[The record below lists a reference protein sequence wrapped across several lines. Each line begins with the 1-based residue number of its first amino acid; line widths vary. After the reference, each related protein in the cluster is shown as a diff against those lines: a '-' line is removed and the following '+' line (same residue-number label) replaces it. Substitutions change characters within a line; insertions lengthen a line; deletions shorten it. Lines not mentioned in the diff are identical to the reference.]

1 MSQGG
6 QRQSG
11 GIVQPGNT
19 PYEGVN
25 RVLLSNATGPDK
37 VFGSS
42 MPTGQPNTTAPGAN
56 AGTIYGNQNY
66 VNPNLQGYMQG
77 GQNIINTD
85 QLNNGVIAPMDANA
99 IEQLRR
105 NSLTGGPINQSP
117 NMPGGQP
124 YQQYQQYQPNA
135 PASNLPPAPTGD
147 PNQMY
152 MQPPVLPQIN
162 EMQPT
167 PSQPMVNTGAPNVQP
182 YHDLSTA
189 EGSLD
194 YLNSI
199 APSEAPTKKA
209 IPSKLFVA
217 VGIGA
222 IILVVLVAIIGALG
236 SSQPSLGA
244 RAQALGKTLANLQSI
259 IEYGKDNSQY
269 INSDLDGVT
278 AETHL
283 VMLSHQTQLGQLMT
297 LAVDEKGEATDLEAD
312 ETTTE
317 DLDTALA
324 QGHLSEIYQD
334 AMQERLTAVM
344 DATEAAY
351 NATDNTEIKN
361 ALNSTYIDIENL
373 LNRVNNAVAT
383 GGGEA
388 AD

>member
-6 QRQSG
+6 QHQSSG

-25 RVLLSNATGPDK
+25 RVLLTNATGPDK
-37 VFGSS
+37 VFGSN
-42 MPTGQPNTTAPGAN
+42 MPTGQPSQPTPGGD

-77 GQNIINTD
+77 GQNIIDVN

-105 NSLTGGPINQSP
+105 NSLTGGPVNQQQ
-117 NMPGGQP
+117 PGDLMASRQSIP
-124 YQQYQQYQPNA
+124 P
-135 PASNLPPAPTGD
+135 SNLPPAPTGN

-162 EMQPT
+162 QMQST
-167 PSQPMVNTGAPNVQP
+167 SNQQFSAAGTTNVQP

-199 APSEAPTKKA
+199 APSETQPKKA

-217 VGIGA
+217 LGIGA
-222 IILVVLVAIIGALG
+222 IVLVVVVAIVGALG
-236 SSQPSLGA
+236 NAQPSLGA
-244 RAQALGKTLANLQSI
+244 RAQVLGTALANLQSI
-259 IEYGKDNSQY
+259 IEYGEDNSQY

-283 VMLSHQTQLGQLMT
+283 VMLSHQTKLSTLMT
-297 LAVDEKGEATDLEAD
+297 LAVDEDGEATDLTAD

-317 DLDTALA
+317 DLDKALA

-334 AMQERLTAVM
+334 AMQERLTAVSDAASAAY
-344 DATEAAY
+344 DATN
-351 NATDNTEIKN
+351 NADIRN
-361 ALNSTYIDIENL
+361 ALSDTYVDIQNL

>member
-6 QRQSG
+6 QHQSGG

-19 PYEGVN
+19 PYDGVN
-25 RVLLSNATGPDK
+25 RVLLTNATSPDK
-37 VFGSS
+37 VFGSG
-42 MPTGQPNTTAPGAN
+42 MPTGQADITAPGAD

-77 GQNIINTD
+77 GQNIIDVN
-85 QLNNGVIAPMDANA
+85 QLNNGVVAPMDANA

-105 NSLTGGPINQSP
+105 NSLTGGPVNQP
-117 NMPGGQP
+117 VNMVGNGQSVP
-124 YQQYQQYQPNA
+124 P
-135 PASNLPPAPTGD
+135 SNLPPTPTGN

-162 EMQPT
+162 QMQPT
-167 PSQPMVNTGAPNVQP
+167 GNQQVPGTGATGVQP

-199 APSEAPTKKA
+199 APSETQPKKA

-217 VGIGA
+217 LGIGA
-222 IILVVLVAIIGALG
+222 IVLVVVVAIVGALG
-236 SSQPSLGA
+236 NAQPSLGA
-244 RAQALGKTLANLQSI
+244 RAQVLGTALANLQSI
-259 IEYGKDNSQY
+259 IEYGEDNSEY

-283 VMLSHQTQLGQLMT
+283 VMLSHQTKLSTLMT
-297 LAVDEKGEATDLEAD
+297 LAVDEDGEATDLTAD

-317 DLDTALA
+317 DLDKALA
-324 QGHLSEIYQD
+324 QGRLSEIYQD
-334 AMQERLTAVM
+334 AMQERLTAVSDAAAAAY
-344 DATEAAY
+344 DAT
-351 NATDNTEIKN
+351 NNTDIKD
-361 ALNSTYIDIENL
+361 ALDSTYIDVQNL
-373 LNRVNNAVAT
+373 LTRVNNAVAT

>member
-6 QRQSG
+6 QHQSGG

-19 PYEGVN
+19 PYDGVN
-25 RVLLSNATGPDK
+25 RVLLTNATSPDK
-37 VFGSS
+37 VFGSG
-42 MPTGQPNTTAPGAN
+42 MPTGQADTTAPGAN

-77 GQNIINTD
+77 GQNIIDVN

-105 NSLTGGPINQSP
+105 NSLTGGPVNQPVNTMNNGPSTP
-117 NMPGGQP
+117 P
-124 YQQYQQYQPNA
+124 
-135 PASNLPPAPTGD
+135 SNLPPAPTGN

-162 EMQPT
+162 QMQPT
-167 PSQPMVNTGAPNVQP
+167 GNQQFSATGVANVQP

-199 APSEAPTKKA
+199 APSETQPKKA

-217 VGIGA
+217 LGIGA
-222 IILVVLVAIIGALG
+222 IVLVVVVAIVGALG
-236 SSQPSLGA
+236 NAQPSLGT
-244 RAQALGKTLANLQSI
+244 RAQVLGTALANLQSI
-259 IEYGKDNSQY
+259 IEYGEDNSEY

-283 VMLSHQTQLGQLMT
+283 VMLSHQTKLGTLMT
-297 LAVDEKGEATDLEAD
+297 LAVDEDGEATDLTAD

-317 DLDTALA
+317 DLDKALA

-334 AMQERLTAVM
+334 AMQERLTAVSDAAAAAY
-344 DATEAAY
+344 DAT
-351 NATDNTEIKN
+351 NNTDIKD
-361 ALNSTYIDIENL
+361 ALNSTYIDVQNL
-373 LNRVNNAVAT
+373 LTRVNNAVAT

>member
-6 QRQSG
+6 QHQSSG

-25 RVLLSNATGPDK
+25 RVLLTNATGPDK
-37 VFGSS
+37 VFGSN
-42 MPTGQPNTTAPGAN
+42 MPTGQPSQPAPGGD

-77 GQNIINTD
+77 GQNIIDVN

-105 NSLTGGPINQSP
+105 NSLTGGPVNQQQ
-117 NMPGGQP
+117 PGDLMAS
-124 YQQYQQYQPNA
+124 QQSIP
-135 PASNLPPAPTGD
+135 PSNLPPAPTGN

-162 EMQPT
+162 QMQPT
-167 PSQPMVNTGAPNVQP
+167 SNQQFPATGATSVQP

-199 APSEAPTKKA
+199 APSETQPKKA

-222 IILVVLVAIIGALG
+222 IALVVVVAIIGALG
-236 SSQPSLGA
+236 NAQPSLGA
-244 RAQALGKTLANLQSI
+244 RAQALGTALANLQSI
-259 IEYGKDNSQY
+259 IEYGEDNSQY

-283 VMLSHQTQLGQLMT
+283 VMLSHQTKLSTLMT
-297 LAVDEKGEATDLEAD
+297 LAVDEDGEATDLTAD

-317 DLDTALA
+317 DLDKALA

-334 AMQERLTAVM
+334 AMQERLTAVSDAASAAY
-344 DATEAAY
+344 DATN
-351 NATDNTEIKN
+351 NADIRN
-361 ALNSTYIDIENL
+361 ALSDTYVDIQNL

>member
-1 MSQGG
+1 MIK
-6 QRQSG
+6 SG
-11 GIVQPGNT
+11 HESGWTASIFWCGST

-25 RVLLSNATGPDK
+25 RVLLTNATGPDK

-42 MPTGQPNTTAPGAN
+42 MPTGQPDNVAPGAN

-77 GQNIINTD
+77 GQNIIDVNR
-85 QLNNGVIAPMDANA
+85 LNNGVVAPMDANA

-105 NSLTGGPINQSP
+105 NSLTGGPVNQQ
-117 NMPGGQP
+117 PGGTMGVQQP
-124 YQQYQQYQPNA
+124 IP
-135 PASNLPPAPTGD
+135 PSNLPPAPTGN

-162 EMQPT
+162 QMQPT
-167 PSQPMVNTGAPNVQP
+167 GSQQFPATGATSVQP

-199 APSEAPTKKA
+199 APNETRPKKA

-222 IILVVLVAIIGALG
+222 IALVVVVAIIGALG
-236 SSQPSLGA
+236 NAQPSLGA
-244 RAQALGKTLANLQSI
+244 RAQVLGTALANLQSI
-259 IEYGKDNSQY
+259 IEYGEDNSQY

-283 VMLSHQTQLGQLMT
+283 VMLSHQTKLGTLMT
-297 LAVDEKGEATDLEAD
+297 LAVDEDGEATDLTAD

-317 DLDTALA
+317 DLDKALA

-334 AMQERLTAVM
+334 AMQERLTAVSDAAAAAY
-344 DATEAAY
+344 DAT
-351 NATDNTEIKN
+351 NNTDIKD
-361 ALNSTYIDIENL
+361 ALNSTYIDVQNL
-373 LNRVNNAVAT
+373 LTRVNNAVAT

>member
-11 GIVQPGNT
+11 GIVQPGST

-25 RVLLSNATGPDK
+25 RVLLTNATGPDK
-37 VFGSS
+37 VFGSN
-42 MPTGQPNTTAPGAN
+42 MPTGQPGQPTPGGD

-77 GQNIINTD
+77 GQNIIDVN
-85 QLNNGVIAPMDANA
+85 QLNNGIIAPMDANA

-105 NSLTGGPINQSP
+105 NSLTGGPVNQQ
-117 NMPGGQP
+117 QP
-124 YQQYQQYQPNA
+124 SDLMASQQPI
-135 PASNLPPAPTGD
+135 PPSNLPPAPTGN

-162 EMQPT
+162 QMQPT
-167 PSQPMVNTGAPNVQP
+167 PSQSMVNTGAPNVQP

-222 IILVVLVAIIGALG
+222 IVLVVLVAIIGALG

-259 IEYGKDNSQY
+259 IEYGEDNSQY
-269 INSDLDGVT
+269 INSDLDSVT

-344 DATEAAY
+344 DATKAAY
-351 NATDNTEIKN
+351 NATNDTEIKN
-361 ALNSTYIDIENL
+361 ALNSAYIDVENL

>member
-6 QRQSG
+6 QHQSSG
-11 GIVQPGNT
+11 GIVQPGDT

-25 RVLLSNATGPDK
+25 RVLLTNATGPDK
-37 VFGSS
+37 VFGSN
-42 MPTGQPNTTAPGAN
+42 MPTGQPGQPTPGGD

-77 GQNIINTD
+77 GQNIIDVN

-105 NSLTGGPINQSP
+105 NSLTGGPVNQQQ
-117 NMPGGQP
+117 PGDLMTSQQP
-124 YQQYQQYQPNA
+124 IP
-135 PASNLPPAPTGD
+135 PSNLPPTPTGN

-162 EMQPT
+162 QMQPAGNQQF
-167 PSQPMVNTGAPNVQP
+167 PATGATGVQP

-199 APSEAPTKKA
+199 APSETQPKKA

-222 IILVVLVAIIGALG
+222 IVLVVVVAIIGALG
-236 SSQPSLGA
+236 NAQPSLGA
-244 RAQALGKTLANLQSI
+244 RAQALGTALANLQSI
-259 IEYGKDNSQY
+259 IEYGEDNSQY

-283 VMLSHQTQLGQLMT
+283 VMLSHQTKLSTLMT
-297 LAVDEKGEATDLEAD
+297 LAVDEDGEATDLTAD

-317 DLDTALA
+317 DLDKALA

-334 AMQERLTAVM
+334 AMQERLTAVSDAASAAY
-344 DATEAAY
+344 DATN
-351 NATDNTEIKN
+351 NADIRN
-361 ALNSTYIDIENL
+361 ALSDTYVDIQNL

>member
-105 NSLTGGPINQSP
+105 NSLTGGPVNQSP

-124 YQQYQQYQPNA
+124 YQQYQPNA

-259 IEYGKDNSQY
+259 IEYGEDNSQY

-351 NATDNTEIKN
+351 NATNNTEIKN
-361 ALNSTYIDIENL
+361 ALNSTYIDVENL

>member
-6 QRQSG
+6 QHQSSG
-11 GIVQPGNT
+11 GIVQPGST

-25 RVLLSNATGPDK
+25 RVLLTNATGPDK

-42 MPTGQPNTTAPGAN
+42 MPTGQPDNVAPGAN

-77 GQNIINTD
+77 GQNIIDVN
-85 QLNNGVIAPMDANA
+85 QLNNGVVTPMDANA

-105 NSLTGGPINQSP
+105 NSLAGGPVNQQ
-117 NMPGGQP
+117 PGGAMGVQQP
-124 YQQYQQYQPNA
+124 IP
-135 PASNLPPAPTGD
+135 PSNLPPTPTGN

-162 EMQPT
+162 QMQPT
-167 PSQPMVNTGAPNVQP
+167 GNQQFPNAGATGVQP

-199 APSEAPTKKA
+199 APSETQPKKA

-222 IILVVLVAIIGALG
+222 IVLVVVVAIVGALG
-236 SSQPSLGA
+236 NAQPSLGA
-244 RAQALGKTLANLQSI
+244 RAQVLGTALANLQSI
-259 IEYGKDNSQY
+259 IEYGEDNSQY

-283 VMLSHQTQLGQLMT
+283 VMLSHQTKLGTLMT
-297 LAVDEKGEATDLEAD
+297 LAVDEDGEATDLTAD

-317 DLDTALA
+317 DLDKALA

-334 AMQERLTAVM
+334 AMQERLTAVSDAASAAY
-344 DATEAAY
+344 DATN
-351 NATDNTEIKN
+351 NADIRN
-361 ALNSTYIDIENL
+361 ALSDTYVDIQNL

-383 GGGEA
+383 GSGEA

>member
-105 NSLTGGPINQSP
+105 NSLTGGPVNQSP
-117 NMPGGQP
+117 NMPGEQP
-124 YQQYQQYQPNA
+124 YQQYQPNV
-135 PASNLPPAPTGD
+135 PMSNLPPAPTGD

-259 IEYGKDNSQY
+259 IEYGEDNSQY

-351 NATDNTEIKN
+351 NATNNTEIKN
-361 ALNSTYIDIENL
+361 ALNSTYIDVENL

>member
-6 QRQSG
+6 QHQSSG
-11 GIVQPGNT
+11 GIVQPSST

-25 RVLLSNATGPDK
+25 RVLLTNATGPDK

-42 MPTGQPNTTAPGAN
+42 MPTGQPDNVAPGAN

-77 GQNIINTD
+77 GQNIIDVNR
-85 QLNNGVIAPMDANA
+85 LNNGVVAPMDANA

-105 NSLTGGPINQSP
+105 NSLTGGPVNQQ
-117 NMPGGQP
+117 PGGTMGVQQP
-124 YQQYQQYQPNA
+124 IP
-135 PASNLPPAPTGD
+135 PSNLPPAPTGN

-162 EMQPT
+162 QMQ
-167 PSQPMVNTGAPNVQP
+167 STGNQQFPNAGATGVQP

-199 APSEAPTKKA
+199 APSETQPKKA

-217 VGIGA
+217 LGIGA
-222 IILVVLVAIIGALG
+222 IVLVVVVAIVGALG
-236 SSQPSLGA
+236 NAQPSLGA
-244 RAQALGKTLANLQSI
+244 RAQALGTALANLQSI
-259 IEYGKDNSQY
+259 IEYGEDNSQY

-283 VMLSHQTQLGQLMT
+283 VMLSHQTKLSTLMT
-297 LAVDEKGEATDLEAD
+297 LAVDEDGEATDLTAD

-317 DLDTALA
+317 DLDRALA

-334 AMQERLTAVM
+334 AMQERLAAVSDAAAAAY
-344 DATEAAY
+344 DAT
-351 NATDNTEIKN
+351 NNTDIKD
-361 ALNSTYIDIENL
+361 ALNSTYIDVQNL
-373 LNRVNNAVAT
+373 LTRVNNAVAT

>member
-6 QRQSG
+6 QHQSGG

-19 PYEGVN
+19 PYDGVN
-25 RVLLSNATGPDK
+25 RVLLTNATSPDK

-42 MPTGQPNTTAPGAN
+42 MPTGQADTTAPGAN

-66 VNPNLQGYMQG
+66 VNPNLQGYTQG
-77 GQNIINTD
+77 GQNIIDVN
-85 QLNNGVIAPMDANA
+85 QLNNGVVAPMDANA

-105 NSLTGGPINQSP
+105 NSLTGGPVNQQ
-117 NMPGGQP
+117 PGGTMGVQQP
-124 YQQYQQYQPNA
+124 IP
-135 PASNLPPAPTGD
+135 PSNLPPAPTGN

-162 EMQPT
+162 QMQPT
-167 PSQPMVNTGAPNVQP
+167 GNQQFPATGATSVQP

-199 APSEAPTKKA
+199 APNETQPKKA

-217 VGIGA
+217 LGIGA
-222 IILVVLVAIIGALG
+222 IVLVVVVAIVGALG
-236 SSQPSLGA
+236 NAQPSLGA
-244 RAQALGKTLANLQSI
+244 RAQALGTALANLQSI
-259 IEYGKDNSQY
+259 VEYGEDNSQY

-283 VMLSHQTQLGQLMT
+283 VMLSHQTKLSTLMT
-297 LAVDEKGEATDLEAD
+297 LAVDEDGEATDLTAD

-317 DLDTALA
+317 DLDKALA

-334 AMQERLTAVM
+334 AMQERLTAVSDAAAAAY
-344 DATEAAY
+344 DAT
-351 NATDNTEIKN
+351 NNTDIKD
-361 ALNSTYIDIENL
+361 ALDSTYIDVQNL
-373 LNRVNNAVAT
+373 LTRVNNAVAT

>member
-6 QRQSG
+6 QHQSSG
-11 GIVQPGNT
+11 GIVQPGST

-25 RVLLSNATGPDK
+25 RVLLTNATGPDK

-42 MPTGQPNTTAPGAN
+42 MPTGQPDNVAPGAN

-77 GQNIINTD
+77 GQNIIDVN
-85 QLNNGVIAPMDANA
+85 QLNNGVVAPMDANA

-105 NSLTGGPINQSP
+105 NSLTGGPVNQQ
-117 NMPGGQP
+117 PGGTMGVQQP
-124 YQQYQQYQPNA
+124 IP
-135 PASNLPPAPTGD
+135 PSNLPPAPTGN

-162 EMQPT
+162 QMQ
-167 PSQPMVNTGAPNVQP
+167 STGNQQFPNAGATGVQP

-199 APSEAPTKKA
+199 APSETQPKKA

-217 VGIGA
+217 LGIGA
-222 IILVVLVAIIGALG
+222 IVLVVVVAIVGALG
-236 SSQPSLGA
+236 NAQPSLGA
-244 RAQALGKTLANLQSI
+244 RAQVLGTALANLQSI
-259 IEYGKDNSQY
+259 IEYGEDNSQY

-283 VMLSHQTQLGQLMT
+283 VMLSHQTKLSTLMT
-297 LAVDEKGEATDLEAD
+297 LAVDEDGEATDLTAD

-317 DLDTALA
+317 DLDRALA

-334 AMQERLTAVM
+334 AMQERLAAVSDAAAAAY
-344 DATEAAY
+344 DAT
-351 NATDNTEIKN
+351 NNTDIKD
-361 ALNSTYIDIENL
+361 ALNSTYIDVQNL
-373 LNRVNNAVAT
+373 LTRVNNAVAT

>member
-25 RVLLSNATGPDK
+25 RVLLTNATGPDK
-37 VFGSS
+37 VFGSN
-42 MPTGQPNTTAPGAN
+42 MPTGQPGQPTPGGD

-77 GQNIINTD
+77 GQNIIDVN
-85 QLNNGVIAPMDANA
+85 QLNNGIIAPMDANA

-105 NSLTGGPINQSP
+105 NSLTGGPVNQQ
-117 NMPGGQP
+117 QP
-124 YQQYQQYQPNA
+124 SDLMASQQPI
-135 PASNLPPAPTGD
+135 PPSNLPPAPTGN

-162 EMQPT
+162 QMQPT
-167 PSQPMVNTGAPNVQP
+167 SNQQFSATGTTNVQP

-199 APSEAPTKKA
+199 APSETQPKKA

-217 VGIGA
+217 LGIGA
-222 IILVVLVAIIGALG
+222 IVLVVVVAIVGALG
-236 SSQPSLGA
+236 NAQPSLGA
-244 RAQALGKTLANLQSI
+244 RAQVLGTALANLQSI
-259 IEYGKDNSQY
+259 VEYGEDNSQY

-283 VMLSHQTQLGQLMT
+283 VMLSHQTKLGTLMT
-297 LAVDEKGEATDLEAD
+297 LAVDEDGEATDLAAD

-317 DLDTALA
+317 DLDKALA

-334 AMQERLTAVM
+334 AMQERLTAVSDAASAAY
-344 DATEAAY
+344 DATN
-351 NATDNTEIKN
+351 NADIQN
-361 ALNSTYIDIENL
+361 ALSDTYVDIQNL

>member
-105 NSLTGGPINQSP
+105 NSLTGGPVNQQ
-117 NMPGGQP
+117 QP
-124 YQQYQQYQPNA
+124 SDLMASQQPI
-135 PASNLPPAPTGD
+135 PPSNLSPAPTGN

-162 EMQPT
+162 QMQST
-167 PSQPMVNTGAPNVQP
+167 SNQQFSAAGTTNVQP

-199 APSEAPTKKA
+199 APSETQPKKA

-217 VGIGA
+217 LGIGA
-222 IILVVLVAIIGALG
+222 IVLVVVVAIVGALG
-236 SSQPSLGA
+236 NAQPSLGA
-244 RAQALGKTLANLQSI
+244 RAQVLGTTLANLQSI
-259 IEYGKDNSQY
+259 IEYGEDNSQY

-283 VMLSHQTQLGQLMT
+283 VMLSHQTKLGTLMT
-297 LAVDEKGEATDLEAD
+297 LAVDEDGEATDLAAD

-317 DLDTALA
+317 DLDKALA

-334 AMQERLTAVM
+334 AMQERLTAVSDAAAAAY
-344 DATEAAY
+344 DAT
-351 NATDNTEIKN
+351 NNTDIKD
-361 ALNSTYIDIENL
+361 ALNSTYIDVQNL
-373 LNRVNNAVAT
+373 LTRVNNAVAT

>member
-6 QRQSG
+6 QHQSSG
-11 GIVQPGNT
+11 GIVQPGST

-25 RVLLSNATGPDK
+25 RVLLTNATGPDK

-42 MPTGQPNTTAPGAN
+42 MPTGQPDNVAPGAN

-77 GQNIINTD
+77 GQNIIDVN
-85 QLNNGVIAPMDANA
+85 QLNNGVVAPMDANA

-105 NSLTGGPINQSP
+105 NSLVGGPVNQ
-117 NMPGGQP
+117 QP
-124 YQQYQQYQPNA
+124 SGTMGVQQPI
-135 PASNLPPAPTGD
+135 PPSNLPPAPTGN

-162 EMQPT
+162 QMQPT
-167 PSQPMVNTGAPNVQP
+167 GNQQFPATGTTSVQP

-199 APSEAPTKKA
+199 APSETQPKKA

-217 VGIGA
+217 LGIGA
-222 IILVVLVAIIGALG
+222 IVLVVVVAIVGALG
-236 SSQPSLGA
+236 NAQPSLGA
-244 RAQALGKTLANLQSI
+244 RAQVLGKTLANLQSI
-259 IEYGKDNSQY
+259 IEYGEDNSQY

-283 VMLSHQTQLGQLMT
+283 VMLSHQTKLSTLMT
-297 LAVDEKGEATDLEAD
+297 LAVDEDGEATDLTAD

-317 DLDTALA
+317 DLDKALA

-334 AMQERLTAVM
+334 AMQERLTAVSDAASAAY
-344 DATEAAY
+344 DATN
-351 NATDNTEIKN
+351 NADIRN
-361 ALNSTYIDIENL
+361 ALSDTYIDIQNL

>member
-6 QRQSG
+6 QHQSSG
-11 GIVQPGNT
+11 GIVQPGST

-25 RVLLSNATGPDK
+25 RVLLTNATGPDK

-42 MPTGQPNTTAPGAN
+42 MPTGQPDNVAPGAN

-77 GQNIINTD
+77 GQNIIDVN
-85 QLNNGVIAPMDANA
+85 QLNNGIIAPMDANA

-105 NSLTGGPINQSP
+105 NSLTGGPVNQQ
-117 NMPGGQP
+117 PGGTMGVQQP
-124 YQQYQQYQPNA
+124 IP
-135 PASNLPPAPTGD
+135 PSNLPPVPTGN

-162 EMQPT
+162 QMQ
-167 PSQPMVNTGAPNVQP
+167 STGNQQFPNAGATGVQP

-199 APSEAPTKKA
+199 APSDTPTKKA

-217 VGIGA
+217 MGIGA
-222 IILVVLVAIIGALG
+222 LVLVVVVAIVGALG
-236 SSQPSLGA
+236 NAQPSLGA
-244 RAQALGKTLANLQSI
+244 RAQVLGTALANLQSI
-259 IEYGKDNSQY
+259 VEYGEDNSQY

-283 VMLSHQTQLGQLMT
+283 VMLSHQTKLGTLMT
-297 LAVDEKGEATDLEAD
+297 LAVDEDGEATDLAAD

-317 DLDTALA
+317 DLDKALA

-334 AMQERLTAVM
+334 AMQERLTAVSDAAAAAY
-344 DATEAAY
+344 DAT
-351 NATDNTEIKN
+351 NNTDIKD
-361 ALNSTYIDIENL
+361 ALNSTYIDVQNL
-373 LNRVNNAVAT
+373 LTRVNNAVAA

>member
-6 QRQSG
+6 QHQSSG
-11 GIVQPGNT
+11 GIVQPGST

-25 RVLLSNATGPDK
+25 RVLLTNATGPDK
-37 VFGSS
+37 VFGSN
-42 MPTGQPNTTAPGAN
+42 MPTGQPDNVAPGAN

-77 GQNIINTD
+77 GQNIIDVN
-85 QLNNGVIAPMDANA
+85 QLNNGVVTPMDANA

-105 NSLTGGPINQSP
+105 NSLAGGPVNQQ
-117 NMPGGQP
+117 PGGAMGVQQP
-124 YQQYQQYQPNA
+124 IP
-135 PASNLPPAPTGD
+135 PSNLPPTPTGN

-162 EMQPT
+162 QMQPT
-167 PSQPMVNTGAPNVQP
+167 SNQQFPATGATSVQL

-199 APSEAPTKKA
+199 APNETQPKKA

-217 VGIGA
+217 LGIGA
-222 IILVVLVAIIGALG
+222 IVLVVVVAIVGALG
-236 SSQPSLGA
+236 NAQPSLGA
-244 RAQALGKTLANLQSI
+244 RAQALGTALANLQSI
-259 IEYGKDNSQY
+259 IEYGEDNSQY

-283 VMLSHQTQLGQLMT
+283 VMLSHQTKLSTLMT
-297 LAVDEKGEATDLEAD
+297 LAVDEDGEATDLTAD

-317 DLDTALA
+317 DLDKALA

-334 AMQERLTAVM
+334 AMQERLTAVSDAASAAY
-344 DATEAAY
+344 DATN
-351 NATDNTEIKN
+351 NADIRN
-361 ALNSTYIDIENL
+361 ALSDTYVDIQNL

>member
-25 RVLLSNATGPDK
+25 RVLLTNATGPDK
-37 VFGSS
+37 VFGSN
-42 MPTGQPNTTAPGAN
+42 MPTGQPGQPTPGGD

-66 VNPNLQGYMQG
+66 VNPNLQGYVQG
-77 GQNIINTD
+77 GQNIIDVN
-85 QLNNGVIAPMDANA
+85 QLNNGIIAPMDANA

-117 NMPGGQP
+117 NMQGG
-124 YQQYQQYQPNA
+124 QQYQQYQPNTST
-135 PASNLPPAPTGD
+135 PNLPPAPTGD

-162 EMQPT
+162 QMQPT
-167 PSQPMVNTGAPNVQP
+167 SNQQFSAAGTTNVQP

-199 APSEAPTKKA
+199 APSETQPKKA

-217 VGIGA
+217 LGIGA
-222 IILVVLVAIIGALG
+222 IVLVVVVAIVGALG
-236 SSQPSLGA
+236 NAQPSLGA
-244 RAQALGKTLANLQSI
+244 RAQVLGTALANLQSI
-259 IEYGKDNSQY
+259 VEYGEDNSQY

-283 VMLSHQTQLGQLMT
+283 VMLSHQTKLGTLMT
-297 LAVDEKGEATDLEAD
+297 LAVDEDGEATDLAAD

-317 DLDTALA
+317 DLDKALA

-334 AMQERLTAVM
+334 AMQERLTAVSDAAAAAY
-344 DATEAAY
+344 DAT
-351 NATDNTEIKN
+351 NNTDIKD
-361 ALNSTYIDIENL
+361 ALNSTYIDVQNL
-373 LNRVNNAVAT
+373 LTRVNNAVAA